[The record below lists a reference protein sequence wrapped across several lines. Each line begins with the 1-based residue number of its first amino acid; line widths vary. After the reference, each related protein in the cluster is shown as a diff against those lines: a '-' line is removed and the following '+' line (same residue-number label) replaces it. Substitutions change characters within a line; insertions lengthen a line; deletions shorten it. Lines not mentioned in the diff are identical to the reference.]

1 MSRIIK
7 SGKDMDLKQ
16 KLIDFGCSPEFVDIA
31 LDYENLYP
39 SEQDIES
46 FIEYV
51 EEEYA
56 KVEALE
62 EIKEMDKEIVDATG
76 LFEEFESEE
85 LP

>member
-1 MSRIIK
+1 M
-7 SGKDMDLKQ
+7 MDLKQ
-16 KLIDFGCSPEFVDIA
+16 RLIDFGCSLEFVDIA
-31 LDYENLYP
+31 LNYESLYP

-62 EIKEMDKEIVDATG
+62 ESKSMEKEIVEASG
-76 LFEEFESEE
+76 LFEEFENEE

>member
-7 SGKDMDLKQ
+7 LGNMMDLKQ
-16 KLIDFGCSPEFVDIA
+16 RLIDFGCSLEFVDIA
-31 LDYENLYP
+31 LNYESLYP

-62 EIKEMDKEIVDATG
+62 ESKSMEKEIVEASG
-76 LFEEFESEE
+76 LFEEFENEE

>member
-1 MSRIIK
+1 M
-7 SGKDMDLKQ
+7 MDLKQ
-16 KLIDFGCSPEFVDIA
+16 RLIDFGCSLEFVDIA
-31 LDYENLYP
+31 LNYENLYP

-56 KVEALE
+56 KVEAIE
-62 EIKEMDKEIVDATG
+62 ESKSMEKEIVDASG
-76 LFEEFESEE
+76 LFEEFENEE

>member
-7 SGKDMDLKQ
+7 LGNMMDLKQ
-16 KLIDFGCSPEFVDIA
+16 RLIDFGCSLEFVDIA
-31 LDYENLYP
+31 LNYENLYP

-56 KVEALE
+56 KVEAIE
-62 EIKEMDKEIVDATG
+62 ESKSMEKEIVDASG
-76 LFEEFESEE
+76 LFEEFENEE

>member
-1 MSRIIK
+1 
-7 SGKDMDLKQ
+7 MDLKQ
-16 KLIDFGCSPEFVDIA
+16 RLIDFECSLEFIDIA
-31 LDYENLYP
+31 LNYENLYP
-39 SEQDIES
+39 TEQDIES

-62 EIKEMDKEIVDATG
+62 EAKAMDKEIVDASG
-76 LFEEFESEE
+76 LFEEFASEE

>member
-1 MSRIIK
+1 
-7 SGKDMDLKQ
+7 MDLKQ
-16 KLIDFGCSPEFVDIA
+16 RLIDFGCSLEFVDIA
-31 LDYENLYP
+31 LNYENLYP

-56 KVEALE
+56 KVEAIE
-62 EIKEMDKEIVDATG
+62 ESKSMEKEIVDASG
-76 LFEEFESEE
+76 LFEEFENEE

>member
-1 MSRIIK
+1 MNYK
-7 SGKDMDLKQ
+7 SGKIMDLKQ
-16 KLIDFGCSPEFVDIA
+16 RLINFGCSLEFVDIA
-31 LDYENLYP
+31 INYENLYP
-39 SEQDIES
+39 SDQDIEL

-62 EIKEMDKEIVDATG
+62 EIKAMEKEIVDASG
-76 LFEEFESEE
+76 LFEEFESEK